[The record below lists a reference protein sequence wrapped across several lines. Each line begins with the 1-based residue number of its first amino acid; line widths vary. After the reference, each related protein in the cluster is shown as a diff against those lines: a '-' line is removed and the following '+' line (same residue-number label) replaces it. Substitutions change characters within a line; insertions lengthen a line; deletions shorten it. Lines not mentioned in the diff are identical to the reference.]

1 VNEDVLVDV
10 LLGVGVAA
18 ELVCALGVL
27 VMRTTYD
34 RLHYSGAGSTVG
46 AFCILAALL
55 VREGLSSGGLAG
67 IAAVGLL
74 FVLGPAVVVAT
85 ARAARR
91 IERGDLDPTAEEL
104 ERGR

>member
-1 VNEDVLVDV
+1 VTENIVVDV
-10 LLGVGVAA
+10 LFAVGVGA
-18 ELVCALGVL
+18 ELVCSVGVL

-34 RLHYSGAGSTVG
+34 RLHYSSAGSTVG

-55 VREGLSSGGLAG
+55 VREGLSSGGLQG

-74 FVLGPAVVVAT
+74 FLLGPLVIVAT

-91 IERGDLDPTAEEL
+91 IERGDLEPSAEEL